1 LTCRFGALL
10 LGIAASAAL
19 VHGQEFRATLT
30 GRVLDSA
37 GAPVPNAKVK
47 VTNTATGESRDITT
61 DAQGNYLAALL
72 NPAVYSVR
80 AEAAGFKT
88 EIKEGLQLNVNQTA
102 TLDLKLELGS
112 INIEVTVRAEAPLL
126 EDANADRGGLVDEQ
140 SVKEYPLNAR
150 NPFMLAML
158 APGVNFDGELTYQ
171 RPFDNGAIANWSING
186 SQQREFLLDGAP
198 NNSQA
203 GGNNIAFVPPVD
215 SVQEFKIQTN
225 AYDAQYRGA
234 GGINVVLKSGSNRL
248 HGAVYEF
255 ARRSGWDANS
265 FQNNSRCVTVDANG
279 KCHGAPKD
287 GHWLDQ
293 YGVQLDGPVYV
304 PKLYNGRNKTFFL
317 FNYERYREGSP
328 QPLIL
333 SVPAPEMRQG
343 DFSRNVDARGRLITI
358 YDPNSGRQDG
368 SQWVRDPFPGNAVPR
383 ERMNATAL
391 QLIKYFPLPNTVT
404 PGVNYSSS
412 NYFISGGD
420 GTARDKFYNLAVKVD
435 RNLTDRQHLFVR
447 YGQNDRTEMR
457 TYNGIFDKPG
467 ADGQLPLRRAN
478 WTGAADWTG
487 TVGTGMI
494 IDVRASMS
502 RFIDPST
509 ADPNRNFDLVG
520 AGFSPALTAQLP
532 YGSWFPRI
540 SISGFQALGR
550 NPNFGGSE
558 TNTLTVQPSVILA
571 RAGGKTIRAGVDLR
585 WTQYA
590 TQNSGQIMT
599 FSAGDTFTRAD
610 YQRSDGLSGSGLASW
625 LLGMPTGGSVNINMF
640 PIYMFPYYSP
650 WAQYDWKVRG
660 NLTVNLGVRWD
671 ANLPPVERFNRM
683 NRGFDANVISPVDG
697 MIDHS
702 KFSSLSYP
710 LRGGLQ
716 FAGVNGLPRNAADA
730 YLNTFQPRFGLA
742 WSPRRK
748 IVIRGGWGRY
758 YINPNNDY
766 LQNVGYNASTSLN
779 TSDDSNRTALPTLLN
794 DPFPVV
800 NQPIGNTRGL
810 MTFVGN
816 QFNFVN
822 THFEI
827 PHVDQFSFDIQR
839 SLGERARI
847 SIAYVG
853 SRGKRL
859 QSNKTFNEDGDST
872 IRDQCNYL
880 LGATSQSYCTQGL
893 ANPFKGVPGFEGT
906 SFYTNNT
913 RSRYDLNR
921 VFPQFNTSL
930 TEYMRNDGLSWY
942 NSLQAS
948 YNLRTK
954 AGINLNT
961 NYTFAKMMER
971 AVATPAGS
979 GFLDNLNNVMQQGL
993 SSNDRPH
1000 KFVFSMIGQLPVG
1013 RGRRWFKSSHGITS
1027 KLISGWEATT
1037 IFQIFSG
1044 RPWTLP
1050 GNVIYLKD
1058 ARNPNFTWNAPRVQP
1073 ILPCVL
1079 NWDNSNHT
1087 SWQQYS
1093 LDYGCTQ
1100 ANWVIV
1106 PSYNPRYTP
1115 YYDGRVRLQT
1125 VRLMDASLNKMTRVS
1140 ERYSVQFRLECFNV
1154 MNSFFINTLQFNND
1168 PNNANFGSV
1177 IKATVSAPQS
1187 NYPRQIQMGVKFLW

>member
-1 LTCRFGALL
+1 LTSRFAVF
-10 LGIAASAAL
+10 LGIAAGVVLLHA
-19 VHGQEFRATLT
+19 QEFRATLT
-30 GRVLDSA
+30 GRVLDST
-37 GAPVPNAKVK
+37 GAPIPNATVSVK
-47 VTNTATGESRDITT
+47 NTATAESRTVTT
-61 DAQGNYLAALL
+61 DARGNYLAPLL

-80 AEAAGFKT
+80 AEAVGFQT
-88 EIKEGLQLNVNQTA
+88 SIKEDLHLTVNQTA

-112 INIEVTVRAEAPLL
+112 VKTGVTVTAEVPLL
-126 EDANADRGGLVDEQ
+126 EDANADRGGLIDAE
-140 SVKEYPLNAR
+140 SVKEYPLNSR

-203 GGNNIAFVPPVD
+203 GNNNIAFVPPVD
-215 SVQEFKIQTN
+215 AVQEFKIQTN

-234 GGINVVLKSGSNRL
+234 GGINVALKSGGNRL

-255 ARRSGWDANS
+255 ARRSAWDANS
-265 FQNNSRCVTVDANG
+265 FQNNARCVSVDANG
-279 KCHGAPKD
+279 TCHGAPKD
-287 GHWLDQ
+287 GHFLDQ

-333 SVPAPEMRQG
+333 SVPALEMRQG
-343 DFSRNVDARGRLITI
+343 DFSRNIDARGRLITV
-358 YDPNSGRQDG
+358 YDPSSGRQVG
-368 SQWVRDPFPGNAVPR
+368 SNWVRDPFPGNVIPQDR
-383 ERMNATAL
+383 LNPTAL

-404 PGVNYSSS
+404 PGLNYSTS

-420 GTARDKFYNLAVKVD
+420 ASARDRFYNLVTKID
-435 RNLTDRQHLFVR
+435 RNLGDRQHVFLR

-478 WTGAADWTG
+478 WTGAVAWTTTLG
-487 TVGTGMI
+487 SATVV
-494 IDVRASMS
+494 DLRASMA

-509 ADPNRNFDLVG
+509 ADPNKNFDLVA
-520 AGFSPALTAQLP
+520 AGFSPSLVSQLP
-532 YGSWFPRI
+532 YGEWFPRI
-540 SISGFQALGR
+540 SISGFQKLGR
-550 NPNFGGSE
+550 DPNFGASA
-558 TNTLTVQPSVILA
+558 TNTFTLQPSVIHY
-571 RAGGKTIRAGVDLR
+571 RSGGKTIKAGADLR
-585 WTQYA
+585 WTQYS

-599 FSAGDTFTRAD
+599 FSAADTFTRAD

-625 LLGMPTGGSVNINMF
+625 LLGMPTSGSVNINMY

-650 WAQYDWKVRG
+650 WLQYDWKLRS

-671 ANLPPVERFNRM
+671 ANLPPVERYNRM
-683 NRGFDANVISPVDG
+683 NRGFDSNVISPVDA
-697 MIDHS
+697 MFDHS
-702 KFSSLSYP
+702 TFPYLSYP
-710 LRGGLQ
+710 IRGGLQ
-716 FAGVNGLPRNAADA
+716 FAGVNGQPRAASDP
-730 YLNTFQPRFGLA
+730 YYKTFQPRFGLA
-742 WSPRRK
+742 WSPRRNF
-748 IVIRGGWGRY
+748 VIRGGWGRY

-779 TSDDSNRTALPTLLN
+779 VSGDSNRTALPTLLS
-794 DPFPVV
+794 DPFPVI

-827 PHVDQFSFDIQR
+827 PHVDQFSFDLQR
-839 SLGERARI
+839 SLGSRARI
-847 SIAYVG
+847 DVAYVG
-853 SRGKRL
+853 SRGNRL
-859 QSNKTFNEDGDST
+859 QSTKTFNDDGDAS

-880 LGATSQSYCTQGL
+880 LGAKSQSFCTQGL
-893 ANPFKGVPGFEGT
+893 ANPFRNLPGFEGT
-906 SFYTNNT
+906 AFYTNST

-921 VFPQFNTSL
+921 AFPQFNTTL
-930 TEYMRNDGLSWY
+930 NQYMRNDGRSWY
-942 NSLQAS
+942 NAVQGSF
-948 YNLRTK
+948 NLRAR

-961 NYTFAKMMER
+961 NYTFSKTMER
-971 AVATPAGS
+971 N

-1013 RGRRWFKSSHGITS
+1013 RGRRWFNSSRGIAS
-1027 KLISGWEATT
+1027 RLISGWESTV

-1044 RPWTLP
+1044 KPWTLP
-1050 GNVIYLKD
+1050 TNVMYLKD
-1058 ARNPNFTWNAPRVQP
+1058 ARNPNFTWNATTVRPV
-1073 ILPCVL
+1073 LPCVF
-1079 NWDNSNHT
+1079 NWDNTNKIT
-1087 SWQQYS
+1087 WQQYS

-1100 ANWVIV
+1100 ANWLLV
-1106 PSYNPRYTP
+1106 PSYNPRYTE
-1115 YYDGRVRLQT
+1115 YYEGRVRLQT
-1125 VRLMDASLNKMTRVS
+1125 VRLMDASMNKTTRIG
-1140 ERYSVQFRLECFNV
+1140 ERYSVQFRMECFNV

-1168 PNNANFGSV
+1168 PTNANFGS
-1177 IKATVSAPQS
+1177 INKAAVSAPQS
-1187 NYPRQIQMGVKFLW
+1187 NYPRQIQLGIKFLW